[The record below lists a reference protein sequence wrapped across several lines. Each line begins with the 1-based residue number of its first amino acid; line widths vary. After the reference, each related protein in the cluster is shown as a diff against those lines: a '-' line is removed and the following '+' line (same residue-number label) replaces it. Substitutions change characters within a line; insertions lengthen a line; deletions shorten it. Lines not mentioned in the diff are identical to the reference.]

1 MFGATGTAVY
11 DISAVANPSTVP
23 AAAFSGQTS
32 GDYST
37 QMFTTSGG
45 NFLYICNGTNSPRLF
60 NGATWTAITGV
71 SAPAITGVTTSGL
84 SFVWSFANRLFF
96 VEKNT
101 TKAWYLPVSSVGGLA
116 AALELG
122 SIFTRGGT
130 LMFGGTWSMDSGSGL
145 DDKCVFVS
153 SEGEVAIYEGSDP
166 SSAAT
171 WNKVGVYFI
180 SKPLGKNCTMRAGGD
195 LLIGTAFGLVPIS
208 TAVSA
213 DIGAIGMESVS
224 KMIGA
229 YWREQASLI
238 GTAQWEIRKW
248 PDAGLLVMTQPH
260 DASGSWLMASL
271 ATGAWARGTGLVSS
285 ALTQFGVDMY
295 MGSTNGRV
303 YKMETTGF
311 DDAAAYTCRYLG
323 LHEQMGTG
331 WNEKAVEQ
339 MRPVLS
345 GSTPVAVQVSAN
357 TNFATDTS
365 PPPSVVAYTA
375 SGLWD
380 SFVWDVDA
388 WDTSSAAGSI
398 TPGWS
403 QVGRTGYVIA
413 PEAQVTIGNAAKPDV
428 ELIAIETT
436 IRPGAMVT

>member
-1 MFGATGTAVY
+1 MVSGFELFAIRLAFYGSSFEPALIDRSLKREPAPLAICPYGDFETTIATLNDQLAKGPYLLGERFTAV
-11 DISAVANPSTVP
+11 DVLW
-23 AAAFSGQTS
+23 
-32 GDYST
+32 
-37 QMFTTSGG
+37 G
-45 NFLYICNGTNSPRLF
+45 NALN
-60 NGATWTAITGV
+60 WT
-71 SAPAITGVTTSGL
+71 
-84 SFVWSFANRLFF
+84 
-96 VEKNT
+96 
-101 TKAWYLPVSSVGGLA
+101 
-116 AALELG
+116 
-122 SIFTRGGT
+122 
-130 LMFGGTWSMDSGSGL
+130 
-145 DDKCVFVS
+145 
-153 SEGEVAIYEGSDP
+153 
-166 SSAAT
+166 
-171 WNKVGVYFI
+171 
-180 SKPLGKNCTMRAGGD
+180 
-195 LLIGTAFGLVPIS
+195 TAFGLVPIS

-323 LHEQMGTG
+323 LHEQMGAG
-331 WNEKAVEQ
+331 WNEKTVEQ